1 MMGGRIPLEVC
12 LIKIMELKPNLAYI
26 RAYMNS
32 ESPLPVTNPGVAAE
46 EREKKEFKKG
56 KKALGMERVRLA
68 LERLQLAWLRTA
80 FTFIGLGF
88 TAYKVYYERI
98 EHGQDPVLR
107 HVNGRSIGLFLIFS
121 GLLGLAQATLQHRK
135 NWEKLRIYY
144 PGLTYSVALVQS
156 YLILTLAFFLLLVV
170 IFEL

>member
-1 MMGGRIPLEVC
+1 MDVESSLPIASPGQS
-12 LIKIMELKPNLAYI
+12 
-26 RAYMNS
+26 S
-32 ESPLPVTNPGVAAE
+32 EDK
-46 EREKKEFKKG
+46 EKKQFKKG
-56 KKALGMERVRLA
+56 KKELSLERVRLA

-98 EHGQDPVLR
+98 EHGQDPVLK
-107 HVNGRSIGLFLIFS
+107 HINGRSIGLFLIFA

-144 PGLTYSVALVQS
+144 PGLTYSVALIQS
-156 YLILTLAFFLLLVV
+156 YLILTLALFLLLVV
-170 IFEL
+170 ILKL

>member
-1 MMGGRIPLEVC
+1 
-12 LIKIMELKPNLAYI
+12 
-26 RAYMNS
+26 MNT
-32 ESPLPVTNPGVAAE
+32 ESPLPVTNPGESAE
-46 EREKKEFKKG
+46 EREKKQFKKG

-80 FTFIGLGF
+80 ITFIGLGF

-98 EHGQDPVLR
+98 DQGQDPVLK

-135 NWEKLRIYY
+135 NWENLRRYY
-144 PGLTYSVALVQS
+144 PGLPYSVALIQS
-156 YLILTLAFFLLLVV
+156 YLILTLALFLLLVV